1 MLYPSSHYQYNYYH
15 IYLYKAENS
24 YVKSIKKPWNKNSM
38 ALDLVL
44 SQVKDINIQ
53 SLI

>member
-1 MLYPSSHYQYNYYH
+1 ML
-15 IYLYKAENS
+15 E
-24 YVKSIKKPWNKNSM
+24 SIKKPWNKNSM

-44 SQVKDINIQ
+44 SQVKDINTK